1 VSTAVKEAT
10 AAFRV
15 PGENR
20 ACGFRVTVLRA
31 TCQGDLPIGSQC
43 AKANWQ
49 QLKRQ
54 RQRHNGPGALAEH
67 RDFQLITGLGP
78 GRLRV
83 GCSHFQAVAPPAVP
97 VASGSRVT
105 RTLAGNYTS
114 LVAPCHSAAVSGS
127 ESARMPVPVTVME
140 AGPRPVRAGQ
150 PRYRQD
156 PEPEACPDRQPE
168 DAGSRGTGGGCWP
181 GAGRGRRA
189 AVCQAAQRCQ
199 VAREAGTPL
208 PPGESE
214 PGRIAPLPKRPPRA
228 LAGRG
233 LEWPTCASKLCVA
246 LCAAPEDRDSG
257 QLGRGRQSLPRRCLT
272 SGLEK
277 LCLKPLAPNRALPT
291 LPLP

>member
-1 VSTAVKEAT
+1 MSTAVKEAT

-20 ACGFRVTVLRA
+20 ACGFRVTVFRA
-31 TCQGDLPIGSQC
+31 TCQSDLPIGSQC

-67 RDFQLITGLGP
+67 RDFQLVTGP

-127 ESARMPVPVTVME
+127 ESARMPVPVME

-168 DAGSRGTGGGCWP
+168 DAASEPRGRGSVVGP
-181 GAGRGRRA
+181 GPAGAAGRPCARRRKDAKSNRPGPAWSGRR
-189 AVCQAAQRCQ
+189 
-199 VAREAGTPL
+199 AGTPL

-214 PGRIAPLPKRPPRA
+214 PGSRLSRNAHHGPSPAGAWSGRPAQANCVWPFVLRLRTVTA
-228 LAGRG
+228 ANSAGG
-233 LEWPTCASKLCVA
+233 ASHCHGVA
-246 LCAAPEDRDSG
+246 LRAG
-257 QLGRGRQSLPRRCLT
+257 LKT
-272 SGLEK
+272 S
-277 LCLKPLAPNRALPT
+277 A
-291 LPLP
+291 

>member
-1 VSTAVKEAT
+1 MSTAVKEAT

-189 AVCQAAQRCQ
+189 GVCQAAQRCQ
-199 VAREAGTPL
+199 VHRAG
-208 PPGESE
+208 
-214 PGRIAPLPKRPPRA
+214 PGRRFPPATRSPSPGGSRLSRNAHHGPSPAGAWSGRPAQANCVWPFVLRLRTVTA
-228 LAGRG
+228 ANSAGG
-233 LEWPTCASKLCVA
+233 ASHCHGVA
-246 LCAAPEDRDSG
+246 
-257 QLGRGRQSLPRRCLT
+257 
-272 SGLEK
+272 
-277 LCLKPLAPNRALPT
+277 
-291 LPLP
+291 